1 MAKLVGPLMS
11 LEARGKLGDALVYF
25 PFKGRNVVR
34 AWTIP
39 TNPRDIDQ
47 KLIRQKIGSLGK
59 FVSKIIR
66 VTSVIV
72 NGSKMY
78 QLVKADTPATQI
90 WNAWLVKKAIDDLK
104 TDANFTALS
113 AAIAAC
119 SDTEPQWQCAATE
132 LGLETLTGPAF
143 ATAMSPEIQ
152 LAMGAYA
159 AYKMELS
166 SVTDIYSTYP
176 SAWTTDM
183 IQHFQEDCQTD
194 A

>member
-1 MAKLVGPLMS
+1 MAKLVGPLLS
-11 LEARGKLGDALVYF
+11 IEARGKVGEVLVYF

-34 AWTIP
+34 AWTKP

-47 KLIRQKIGSLGK
+47 KLIRQKIASLGK

-72 NGSKMY
+72 NGSKIY

-90 WNAWLVKKAIDDLK
+90 WNAHLVKQSIDDLK

-113 AAIAAC
+113 AAIMGTA
-119 SDTEPQWQCAATE
+119 DTLPEWQCAATE
-132 LGLETLTGPAF
+132 LGLGTLTGPAF
-143 ATAMSPEIQ
+143 ATAISPEMQ

-176 SAWTTDM
+176 SLWTTDM

>member
-1 MAKLVGPLMS
+1 MS
-11 LEARGKLGDALVYF
+11 LEARGKLGEALVYF

-47 KLIRQKIGSLGK
+47 KLIRQKIAGLGK
-59 FVSKIIR
+59 FVSKVIR

-72 NGSKMY
+72 NGSKLY

-90 WNAWLVKKAIDDLK
+90 WNAHLVKKAIDDLK
-104 TDANFTALS
+104 TDNTYTTLS
-113 AAIAAC
+113 GAIAGC
-119 SDTEPQWQCAATE
+119 DDTEPEWQCAATE
-132 LGLETLTGPAF
+132 LGLETITGPAF
-143 ATAMSPEIQ
+143 ATAISPEMQ
-152 LAMGAYA
+152 LASGAYA

-166 SVTDIYSTYP
+166 STTDIYSTYP

-183 IQHFQEDCQTD
+183 IKHFQEDCQTD
-194 A
+194 S

>member
-1 MAKLVGPLMS
+1 MAKLVGPLFS
-11 LEARGKLGDALVYF
+11 LEARGKVGEALVYF

-47 KLIRQKIGSLGK
+47 QLIRQKLASIGK

-66 VTSVIV
+66 VTAVIV
-72 NGSKMY
+72 NGSKIY
-78 QLVKADTPATQI
+78 QLVKSDTPATQI
-90 WNAWLVKKAIDDLK
+90 WNAHLVKQSLDTLK
-104 TDANFTALS
+104 SDAAFTALS

-119 SDTEPQWQCAATE
+119 ADTEPEWQCAATE
-132 LGLETLTGPAF
+132 LGLTALTGPEYATEISPEMQLVMGAF
-143 ATAMSPEIQ
+143 A
-152 LAMGAYA
+152 AYQ
-159 AYKMELS
+159 MELS